1 MYFMIMIVPEYLA
14 ADGSQINNDLLRF
27 FMAVLCRTKYEEKNF
42 LTYTIKTDLVRRKKY
57 SKYLP
62 MVFFGTLL
70 MFYFN

>member
-27 FMAVLCRTKYEEKNF
+27 FMAVRCRTKYEEKNF
-42 LTYTIKTDLVRRKKY
+42 LTYTIKTDLVRRKKH

-62 MVFFGTLL
+62 MVFLNS
-70 MFYFN
+70 FNVLF